1 MGESKNMMMEK
12 FSKMVGYFLA
22 LLGLALFFEG
32 LADIVY
38 DVYNG
43 TRSVT
48 TVLYLIG
55 DVLLIVTAIV
65 AWAISAKIMQAKS
78 KPTA

>member
-32 LADIVY
+32 LVDIVY
-38 DVYNG
+38 DVNKG
-43 TRSVT
+43 SSSVT
-48 TVLYLIG
+48 TVLDLIAR
-55 DVLLIVTAIV
+55 VLLIVTAIV
-65 AWAISAKIMQAKS
+65 AWVISAKILRAKS
-78 KPTA
+78 

>member
-1 MGESKNMMMEK
+1 MGESKNTMMEK
-12 FSKMVGYFLA
+12 FSKIVGYFLV

-32 LADIVY
+32 LADMVY

-65 AWAISAKIMQAKS
+65 AWVISAKIMQAKS